1 MDHLA
6 VKIEINNTAVRTL
19 TAQLQF
25 NLTVED
31 TTKKKKKKNISEP
44 DTLCKS
50 IKLCCQPAINDT
62 KHDLLQY
69 A

>member
-25 NLTVED
+25 NLTAED
-31 TTKKKKKKNISEP
+31 TTRDKKQK
-44 DTLCKS
+44 
-50 IKLCCQPAINDT
+50 T
-62 KHDLLQY
+62 KTYLNQTHCVKASNCAVNLL
-69 A
+69 

>member
-31 TTKKKKKKNISEP
+31 TTRDKKKKHI
-44 DTLCKS
+44 
-50 IKLCCQPAINDT
+50 
-62 KHDLLQY
+62 
-69 A
+69 

>member
-31 TTKKKKKKNISEP
+31 TTRDKKKKKKKKKKTYLNQTHCVKASN
-44 DTLCKS
+44 C
-50 IKLCCQPAINDT
+50 AVN
-62 KHDLLQY
+62 LL
-69 A
+69 